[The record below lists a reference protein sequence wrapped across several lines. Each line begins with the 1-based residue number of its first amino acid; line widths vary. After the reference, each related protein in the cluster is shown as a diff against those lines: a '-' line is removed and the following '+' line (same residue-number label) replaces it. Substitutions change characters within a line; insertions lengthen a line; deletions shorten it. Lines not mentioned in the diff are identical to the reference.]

1 MNRKK
6 SVQLSVGGVEYTVS
20 PEDVGPET
28 TLNEYLREKLHLT
41 GTKRMCLEGGCGTC
55 TVAVEETVNGK
66 KKIFSVNSCL
76 VSIMSCHGW
85 TIHTI
90 EGIGNPLNG
99 YHTVQKTLADNY
111 GTQCGFCSPG
121 MVMNMFAL
129 QSSGQNTKA
138 QIENSFGGNICRCTG
153 YRPILNAFKTL
164 AVDKEQLPDIE
175 ELKLCKNDPNKIC
188 TNDCKPKDNFYLE
201 LKDSRWIKVHT
212 LRDLLEVIKISPT
225 NNYMLV
231 CGNTARGVYRDTRPA
246 NQYIDVR
253 EVAEL
258 TRYYVNPTALKLG
271 ANIVLTDF
279 MSICTKV
286 SANPGFE
293 YLKTIVQHVDLVAT
307 VQIRNVGSLAGNLMI
322 KYRHNEFPSDIFLL
336 LETFNA
342 SIRLVDV
349 DGNESFC
356 TPQEFLR
363 VDMTRRVIK
372 NIILSTLDSS
382 YKYATYKMMPRA
394 QNAHA
399 MVNAGFLVKLKNN
412 VVTYANIVYGGINPQ
427 FIHASKTEKFLI
439 QQNLYKNDTL
449 QKAFNSLKQE
459 LIPDWVL
466 PDPTPEFRKNLA
478 ISLFYKFVL
487 KTSPPNLVGARY
499 KSGGTILTRAL
510 STGVQQYGTDNKQW
524 PLTQPIP
531 KVESLA
537 QTSGQIKYILDMPD
551 IPHEC
556 HASFVTAKCVAGSKI
571 TNVDVS
577 QALKIEGYVGYVD
590 KKDIP
595 GRNTCTPLDSSMGWS
610 VEEELFCSGIV
621 QYYNQPVGLVI
632 AKTAQAAHMAASL
645 VQVKYTPPQN
655 KYYLDVRE
663 VVADNVASRIH
674 HVNTVLPRN
683 KGYVGY
689 VDKKDIPGRNT
700 CTPLDSSMGWSVE
713 EELFCSGIVQYYN
726 QPVGLVIAK
735 TAQAAHM
742 AASLV
747 QVKYT
752 PPQNKYYLDVREV
765 VADNVASRIHHV
777 NTVLPRNK
785 GRSKCL
791 NDENHTNIFT
801 LVVAFLE
808 KINVKV
814 TRLGGAF
821 GAKIL
826 RNNLISAAAA
836 VAAHKLQ
843 IPIKLVL
850 TFEQNM
856 DIIGMRFPSYMKYKV
871 GVNDTG
877 VIQYLEADVYCDV
890 GVGGNEPFNQLFTT
904 SFENCYNMDSWEFS
918 TYDVKTDT
926 PANCYTRAPGTVE
939 ATAEIE
945 NIMEHIAFTLNIS
958 PDAVKQ
964 ANNSTTSSPKMPS
977 YWTDLKSWANIDQR
991 KADIEK
997 FNAAN
1002 RWNKRGLSIVPMRWV
1017 LDVNLSF
1024 SVLVSIF
1031 HRDGGV
1037 AISHGGIEIGQG
1049 INTKVIQVAAYKFGI
1064 DMDKIS
1070 IKPSYNFITPNNG
1083 CTGGSLTSEAICYAV
1098 IVACDKLLAKMKPVK
1113 DKMNNPSWVDLIQA
1127 CHAASVQLCDTGFY
1141 HGNAP
1146 NVQPYPI
1153 FGICATEVEV
1163 DILTG
1168 QHQILQVDIIEDL
1181 GQSMSPL
1188 IDIGQIEGAFVMG
1201 IGYYTTEELIYDKN
1215 GKLYTNRTWNY
1226 KPPGAKDIPINFR
1239 VKFAENSINPVG
1251 VLKSKA
1257 VAEPPICL
1265 SVALAFAIRNALY
1278 SARKEAD
1285 PTHIEFLTMNGPTTV
1300 ERTFLYS
1307 KNNYQQYVLQ

>member
-683 KGYVGY
+683 KG
-689 VDKKDIPGRNT
+689 KDIKHTIKGDFF
-700 CTPLDSSMGWSVE
+700 LDKQYHFHME
-713 EELFCSGIVQYYN
+713 VQCCKVV
-726 QPVGLVIAK
+726 PIDDGGLNIYASTQWMDAVQIA
-735 TAQAAHM
+735 AA
-742 AASLV
+742 
-747 QVKYT
+747 
-752 PPQNKYYLDVREV
+752 
-765 VADNVASRIHHV
+765 
-777 NTVLPRNK
+777 TVLNMPSN
-785 GRSKCL
+785 
-791 NDENHTNIFT
+791 
-801 LVVAFLE
+801 

>member
-6 SVQLSVGGVEYTVS
+6 CVQLSVSGVEYTVT

-28 TLNEYLREKLHLT
+28 TLNQYLREKLHLT

-76 VSIMSCHGW
+76 VSIFSCHGW

-90 EGIGNPLNG
+90 EGIGNPLIG
-99 YHTVQKTLADNY
+99 YNPIQKTLAEHY

-129 QSSGQNTKA
+129 QSSGQDTKEE
-138 QIENSFGGNICRCTG
+138 IENSFGGNLCRCTG
-153 YRPILNAFKTL
+153 YRPILEAFKSI
-164 AVDKEQLPDIE
+164 AKAKEEIPDIE

-201 LKDSRWIKVHT
+201 LTDSRWVKVHT

-231 CGNTARGVYRDTRPA
+231 SGNTARGVYRETQLPS
-246 NQYIDVR
+246 QYIDIR

-258 TRYYVNPTALKLG
+258 TQYYVNASVLKLG

-286 SANPGFE
+286 STNPGFE
-293 YLKTIVQHVDLVAT
+293 YLKAIVEHVDLVAS
-307 VQIRNVGSLAGNLMI
+307 VQIRNLGSLAGNLMI
-322 KYRHNEFPSDIFLL
+322 KYRHNEFPSDIFLI

-372 NIILSTLDSS
+372 NIILSTLDTS
-382 YKYATYKMMPRA
+382 YKYATYKIMPRA

-427 FIHASKTEKFLI
+427 FVHASKTEKFLI
-439 QQNLYKNDTL
+439 RQNLYNNDTL

-459 LIPDWVL
+459 INPDYVL
-466 PDPTPEFRKNLA
+466 PDPTPDFRKNLA

-499 KSGGTILTRAL
+499 KSGGTILTRPL
-510 STGVQQYGTDNKQW
+510 STGTQQYGTDNKEW

-537 QTSGQIKYILDMPD
+537 QTSGQLKYIMDMPD

-556 HASFVTAKCVAGSKI
+556 IASFVTAKCVAGSKI
-571 TNVDVS
+571 INIDTS
-577 QALKIEGYVGYVD
+577 QALKVEGVVAFID
-590 KKDIP
+590 KGDIP
-595 GRNTCTPLDSSMGWS
+595 GRNTWTPIDPSMGWS
-610 VEEELFCSGIV
+610 VEEELFCSGTV
-621 QYYNQPVGLVI
+621 QYYNQPVGLII
-632 AKTAQAAHMAASL
+632 AKTTHAALTAANL
-645 VQVKYTPPQN
+645 VQIKYTPPLN

-663 VVADNVASRIH
+663 VVADNVTSRIT
-674 HVNTVLPRN
+674 HVDTVLPRS
-683 KGYVGY
+683 KG
-689 VDKKDIPGRNT
+689 KDVKHTIKGEFFLDRQYHFHMEVHS
-700 CTPLDSSMGWSVE
+700 CKVVPLDDGGIDIFSSTQWMDA
-713 EELFCSGIVQYYN
+713 N
-726 QPVGLVIAK
+726 QIG
-735 TAQAAHM
+735 
-742 AASLV
+742 AS
-747 QVKYT
+747 
-752 PPQNKYYLDVREV
+752 
-765 VADNVASRIHHV
+765 
-777 NTVLPRNK
+777 TVLNMP
-785 GRSKCL
+785 
-791 NDENHTNIFT
+791 TN
-801 LVVAFLE
+801 

-814 TRLGGAF
+814 TRLGGGF
-821 GAKIL
+821 GGKLL
-826 RNNLISAAAA
+826 RNSMISAAAA
-836 VAAHKLQ
+836 VAAVKLQ
-843 IPIKLVL
+843 VPIKLVL

-856 DIIGMRFPSYMKYKV
+856 DIIGKRFPSYMKYNV
-871 GVNDTG
+871 GVNDNG
-877 VIQYLEADVYCDV
+877 VIQYLEADAYCDL
-890 GVGGNEPFNQLFTT
+890 GVGGNEPFYQLFTT
-904 SFENCYNMDSWEFS
+904 SFENIYNMDSWEFS
-918 TYDVKTDT
+918 TYNVKTDNA
-926 PANCYTRAPGTVE
+926 ANCYTRAPGTVE

-958 PDAVKQ
+958 SDAVKQ
-964 ANNSTTSSPKMPS
+964 ANTSTTSSPKMPG
-977 YWTDLKSWANIDQR
+977 YWTDLNSWANIDQR

-1002 RWNKRGLSIVPMRWV
+1002 RWTKRGLSTVPMRWV

-1024 SVLVSIF
+1024 SILVSIF

-1037 AISHGGIEIGQG
+1037 AVSHGGVEMGQG
-1049 INTKVIQVAAYKFGI
+1049 INTKVIQVVAYKFGI

-1070 IKPSYNFITPNNG
+1070 IKPCYSFVTPNNA

-1098 IVACDKLLAKMKPVK
+1098 IVACDKLLAKMKPVR
-1113 DKMNNPSWVDLIQA
+1113 DKMNNPSWVDLINA
-1127 CHAASVQLCDTGFY
+1127 CYAASVQLCDTGFY
-1141 HGNAP
+1141 YGQAP
-1146 NVQPYPI
+1146 NIEPYPI

-1201 IGYYTTEELIYDKN
+1201 IGYYTTEELIYGKD
-1215 GKLYTNRTWNY
+1215 GKLYTNRTWTY

-1239 VKFAENSINPVG
+1239 VKFTENSLNPVG

-1265 SVALAFAIRNALY
+1265 SVSLAFAIRNALY

-1285 PTHIEFLTMNGPTTV
+1285 PNHIEFLTMNGPTTV
-1300 ERTFLYS
+1300 EKTFLYS